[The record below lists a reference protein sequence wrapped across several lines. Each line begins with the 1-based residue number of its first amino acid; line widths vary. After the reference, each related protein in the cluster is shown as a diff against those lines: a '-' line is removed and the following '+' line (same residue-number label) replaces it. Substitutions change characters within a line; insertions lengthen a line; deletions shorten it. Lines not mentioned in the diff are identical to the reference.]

1 MIVGHFVP
9 CLQHASAFI
18 KQYTMLAGVCRFVRS
33 AYQIYQ
39 LPAAHKNNLSYWEP
53 YRFVD
58 DNTLPVVLPAI
69 LDFVEMVLQHATAEF
84 GTNQRVSQRYADNH
98 IEEAQIQ
105 RHLLFCIVFICQMLS
120 FCGAAAHPGA
130 ADCICHCH
138 HELSDLADDAAC
150 QTSC

>member
-1 MIVGHFVP
+1 
-9 CLQHASAFI
+9 
-18 KQYTMLAGVCRFVRS
+18 MLAGVCRFVRS

-39 LPAAHKNNLSYWEP
+39 LPAAHKHNLSYWEP

-69 LDFVEMVLQHATAEF
+69 LSFVAMVLQHATVEF
-84 GTNQRVSQRYADNH
+84 KTNQQVSQRYANNL
-98 IEEAQIQ
+98 IEEAQHQ
-105 RHLLFCIVFICQMLS
+105 THLLFCIVLNCQMTS
-120 FCGAAAHPGA
+120 FCGAAAQPGA
-130 ADCICHCH
+130 ADSVCHCH

>member
-1 MIVGHFVP
+1 
-9 CLQHASAFI
+9 
-18 KQYTMLAGVCRFVRS
+18 MLAGVCRFVRS

-69 LDFVEMVLQHATAEF
+69 LDFVAMVLQHASAEF
-84 GTNQRVSQRYADNH
+84 DQNKQVSRHCADNH
-98 IEEAQIQ
+98 VEKAQHQ
-105 RHLLFCIVFICQMLS
+105 THLLFYVVFICQVVS

-130 ADCICHCH
+130 ADCVCHCR

>member
-1 MIVGHFVP
+1 MI
-9 CLQHASAFI
+9 
-18 KQYTMLAGVCRFVRS
+18 LAGVCRFVRS

-69 LDFVEMVLQHATAEF
+69 LDFVAMVLQHATADF
-84 GTNQRVSQRYADNH
+84 ARNQRVSHCYADNP
-98 IEEAQIQ
+98 IEEAQNQ
-105 RHLLFCIVFICQMLS
+105 THLLFCIEFSCQMIS

-130 ADCICHCH
+130 ADCVCHCH

-150 QTSC
+150 QTSS

>member
-1 MIVGHFVP
+1 MP
-9 CLQHASAFI
+9 LPACSSMTL
-18 KQYTMLAGVCRFVRS
+18 MGVCRFVRS

-69 LDFVEMVLQHATAEF
+69 LDFVSMVLQHATAEF
-84 GTNQRVSQRYADNH
+84 DKNKQVSQRCADNH
-98 IEEAQIQ
+98 IAKAEHQT
-105 RHLLFCIVFICQMLS
+105 HLLFYAVFNCQMIS

-130 ADCICHCH
+130 ADSVCRCL